1 MNRRTCVLL
10 ALAGWTL
17 TTLVARAQDDVG
29 LELHFSF
36 DSDQAADESGNG
48 RDGAVVG
55 NPSVVAGVVG
65 EAWDFDGGTQID
77 LNDQMFKDP
86 DVELSI
92 RVWILPSDLDTMRT
106 IYDEGGAWTGFTVR
120 IMDGML
126 EFATV
131 CCDAAHP
138 PPEVIS
144 VDYTPDDWAEIAAVF
159 GAGNMTLYVNG
170 ALVGEQ
176 ATDWAELGGHGQAA
190 GIGNISPGDTAF
202 GGGGGFYVGLM
213 DEFRV
218 YSRVLDAAELSLS
231 VQPGVSDLPTTWG
244 RMKSR

>member
-1 MNRRTCVLL
+1 MLRRAMNAYGVRTLL
-10 ALAGWTL
+10 ALTGLLAA
-17 TTLVARAQDDVG
+17 VAVAQAQDDAA
-29 LELHFSF
+29 LEFHLSF

-77 LNDQMFKDP
+77 LNDQMFMDP

-126 EFATV
+126 EFGTV

-138 PPEVIS
+138 PP
-144 VDYTPDDWAEIAAVF
+144 
-159 GAGNMTLYVNG
+159 
-170 ALVGEQ
+170 
-176 ATDWAELGGHGQAA
+176 
-190 GIGNISPGDTAF
+190 
-202 GGGGGFYVGLM
+202 
-213 DEFRV
+213 
-218 YSRVLDAAELSLS
+218 
-231 VQPGVSDLPTTWG
+231 
-244 RMKSR
+244 